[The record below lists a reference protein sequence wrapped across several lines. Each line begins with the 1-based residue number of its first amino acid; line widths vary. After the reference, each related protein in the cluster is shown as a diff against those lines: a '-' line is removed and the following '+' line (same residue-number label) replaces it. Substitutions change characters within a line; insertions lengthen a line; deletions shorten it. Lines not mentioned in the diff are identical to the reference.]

1 MMIYAL
7 YTAVIL
13 VLVGCDQ
20 LLKSWTVHHL
30 ALGESAAFLPG
41 LMQLTRVHNYGAA
54 WSSFSGK
61 TAVLIVITA
70 ALMLAVAYLL
80 VRRVVRHPLG
90 CAAAVLILGGGIG
103 NIIDRIVN
111 GYVVD
116 MFDLLLFNY
125 PVFNLADCFVV
136 VGVIL
141 GAVYYLWFYEK
152 YDARKKD
159 DASDADDHK

>member
-1 MMIYAL
+1 MTYAL
-7 YTAVIL
+7 YMAVLL

-20 LLKSWTVHHL
+20 WLKSWTVSHL
-30 ALGESAAFLPG
+30 PLGESTGFLPG
-41 LMQLTRVHNYGAA
+41 FMQLTRVHNYGAA
-54 WSSFSGK
+54 WSSLSGK
-61 TAVLIVITA
+61 TVLLIVVTA
-70 ALMLAVAYLL
+70 ILLVAVAYLL
-80 VRRVVRHPLG
+80 VRRIVRHPLG
-90 CAAAVLILGGGIG
+90 LTAALLILGGGVG
-103 NIIDRIVN
+103 NIIDRIRH

-116 MFDLLLFNY
+116 MFDLLLFDY

-159 DASDADDHK
+159 DGTDADSHK